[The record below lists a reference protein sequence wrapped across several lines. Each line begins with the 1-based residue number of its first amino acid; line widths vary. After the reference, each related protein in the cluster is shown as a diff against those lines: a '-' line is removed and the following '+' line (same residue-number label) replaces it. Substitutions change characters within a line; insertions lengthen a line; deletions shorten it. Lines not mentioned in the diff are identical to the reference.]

1 MLLETDILEIETG
14 LWFLQ
19 QVDSSETIV
28 SMWYRLASRILITI
42 SESSWFFVFFG
53 GGGIIL
59 IWMIPF

>member
-28 SMWYRLASRILITI
+28 SMWYRLTSRILITV
-42 SESSWFFVFFG
+42 SESSCFFLG
-53 GGGIIL
+53 GGSIIL

>member
-28 SMWYRLASRILITI
+28 SMWYRLTSRILITV
-42 SESSWFFVFFG
+42 SESSWVVFFL